1 MNIGGISMKN
11 NPSKKGAFIIA
22 MVLLLTPLL
31 WLQSESIAYAATP
44 TFNETKVEII
54 GEDET
59 YQLDIK
65 DKVADSKYKWSSS
78 NTKVARVSSKGIVTT
93 VGKGTAKIKCKI
105 TYPNKKTKTITSK
118 ITVIIPA
125 TKVRINNA
133 TEINGAHIMQ
143 VGDTYNFNRD
153 IVPTNSSDKT
163 YWSLGGGDMTCVEVT
178 NSSSGIVKAK
188 KPGKTILVATA
199 AKTATEEDAA
209 KSIVNDAIIIEVVG
223 PSATVGSVDIIDST
237 VIKAVF
243 DSPID
248 ERTIIGPNNTL
259 LDSIDISLKKNIKG
273 VLAGDPGKLTA
284 QLSSDKKTLTI
295 ASTNRFEGE
304 YGINFTDKIKTA
316 DGITI
321 TDYYKLISY
330 VDNVPPNI
338 LNVVMDD
345 SGAIAT
351 IIFTEA
357 IDFSGLNVTGGG
369 VLPGQATTPADRQT
383 VSILNNKN
391 NYIASEDKKS
401 LTINLSNIAPTDFN
415 KLLTVTITGIKDM
428 SGISPANYTLPVT
441 MRPDNT
447 SKPQA
452 RLIGLVRTA
461 YDTLTA
467 NFDRSIK
474 SGGYATINNGSSMM
488 GIVDEK
494 NPKKVYYTIMEAD
507 AQKTGIQSVSVSG
520 WQGYNVDPYDT
531 TSYQQH
537 TRNVS
542 FDVERSNPILL
553 REEFDPKTNILT
565 LTYNREVTLT
575 NIAGTFYASLVTV
588 SDEIIPS
595 NNITYTNILSD
606 DPNVIKLQ
614 MSNLT
619 LMGNYTF
626 TLDQYFA
633 RDSFRNYG
641 LPRTITISTSGGVD
655 FELQGPY
662 LVTQSATNPSLIYVE
677 FSSMLDV
684 ASAQNVRNYSIPG
697 ATILSAKLEKNTKN
711 EGSTVVLTIAE
722 GTIDITLERPL
733 IINGVTGYSG
743 NYAPLTDHRTTVLLK
758 DNKKPFFIGPPVFD
772 KVKTTE
778 IRLNFSEEIAGSM
791 IVKVTQ
797 IGNYNYELGNTVTIS
812 GTDVVITLNSI
823 PMQNAPLRID
833 IIENK
838 IVDLSGNQ
846 SAPMNTQ
853 HVVMAAY

>member
-1 MNIGGISMKN
+1 MKN
-11 NPSKKGAFIIA
+11 NSGKKGAFIMV

-44 TFNETKVEII
+44 TFKETEVEII
-54 GEDET
+54 GDDET

-78 NTKVARVSSKGIVTT
+78 NTKVARVSSKGVVTT

-118 ITVIIPA
+118 ITVVIPA
-125 TKVRINNA
+125 NKVLINNA
-133 TEINGAHIMQ
+133 TEVNGAHIMQ
-143 VGDTYNFNRD
+143 VGDIYNFNRD

-163 YWSLGGGDMTCVEVT
+163 YWSLGGGDITCLEVT

-188 KPGKTILVATA
+188 KPGKAILVATA
-199 AKTATEEDAA
+199 AKTATEEDAI

-223 PSATVGSVDIIDST
+223 PSAAVGSVDIVDST

-248 ERTIIGPNNTL
+248 ERTIIGTNNTL

-273 VLAGDPGKLTA
+273 VLASDPGKLTA

-295 ASTNRFEGE
+295 TSTNRFEGE
-304 YGINFTDKIKTA
+304 YGINFSDKIKTA

-330 VDNVPPNI
+330 VDTVPPNI
-338 LNVVMDD
+338 MNVVMDD
-345 SGAIAT
+345 SGMIAT

-357 IDFSGLNVTGGG
+357 IDFTGLNVTGGG
-369 VLPGQATTPADRQT
+369 VLPGQSTTPADRLT
-383 VSILNNKN
+383 VSTLNNKN
-391 NYIASEDKKS
+391 NYIPSDDKKS

-447 SKPQA
+447 PKPQA
-452 RLIGLVRTA
+452 SLIGLVRTA

-467 NFDRSIK
+467 NFDRSIR
-474 SGGYATINNGSSMM
+474 SGGYATISNGSSMM

-494 NPKKVYYTIMEAD
+494 DPKKVYYTIIEAD
-507 AQKTGIQSVSVSG
+507 AQKTGLQSVSVSG

-531 TSYQQH
+531 SSYQQH
-537 TRNVS
+537 TRNVN
-542 FDVERSNPILL
+542 FDVERSNPILIK
-553 REEFDPKTNILT
+553 EEFDPKTNILT
-565 LTYNREVTLT
+565 LTYNRDVSPT
-575 NIAGTFYASLVTV
+575 NSVGTFYASLVTV
-588 SDEIIPS
+588 SDEIRPS
-595 NNITYTNILSD
+595 NNITYTNMSSD
-606 DPNVIKLQ
+606 DPKVIKLQ

-619 LMGNYTF
+619 LAGNYTF
-626 TLDQYFA
+626 TLDQYFV

-662 LVTQSATNPSLIYVE
+662 LVTQSNANPSLIYIE
-677 FSSMLDV
+677 FASMLDV

-697 ATILSAKLEKNTKN
+697 VTILSARLEKNTKN
-711 EGSTVVLTIAE
+711 EGATVVLTIAD

-733 IINGVTGYSG
+733 IINGVTSYSG
-743 NYAPLTDHRTTVLLK
+743 NYAPLTDYRTQVLLK
-758 DNKKPFFIGPPVFD
+758 DNTKPYFTGTPKFD
-772 KVKTTE
+772 KNSPTE
-778 IRLNFSEEIAGSM
+778 IRLTFSEEITGSM
-791 IVKVTQ
+791 IVNITQ
-797 IGNYNYELGNTVTIS
+797 IGNYNNVMGNTVTIS
-812 GTDVVITLNSI
+812 GTDVVITLNSL
-823 PMQNAPLRID
+823 PPQNAPLRID
-833 IIENK
+833 IIDNK
-838 IVDLSGNQ
+838 IVDVSGNQ
-846 SAPMNTQ
+846 SAAMNTQ
-853 HVVMAAY
+853 YVVMAAY